1 MSHCYQ
7 LLIVPP
13 TAVVLGVEG
22 YKGNRG
28 GEALTRVCSRLP
40 STRGG
45 AGNSIQQHDRART
58 YYFLKPKIHS
68 KKTYFIIFNRNKV
81 HNFYILNF
89 ETRFQFI

>member
-28 GEALTRVCSRLP
+28 VEALTRVCSRLP

-58 YYFLKPKIHS
+58 YYFLKPKIQS
-68 KKTYFIIFNRNKV
+68 KKKYFILFNRNKV
-81 HNFYILNF
+81 HIFLYFKFRNAIS
-89 ETRFQFI
+89 I